1 MSIEEKLCSNGLME
15 IVYDLHRTNHK
26 AALWQVQ
33 VSTKLYSPILVN
45 PATSSALIRFSK
57 GMIFNDVSL

>member
-26 AALWQVQ
+26 VARGQFQ
-33 VSTKLYSPILVN
+33 VSTKLYDPILVN
-45 PATSSALIRFSK
+45 SITYSALIRSSK